1 MKFGTTVVLRA
12 AVDADITEE
21 VIEAL
26 LDALHDVGDL
36 DAIDAVGSLASR
48 DLTLTLEVAV
58 DSIEAAQASTTA
70 AVRQALHALSG
81 SLSRPLN
88 MRPTEVSTREL
99 ATA

>member
-12 AVDADITEE
+12 ADDVDITED

-36 DAIDAVGSLASR
+36 GAIDAVGSLASR
-48 DLTLTLEVAV
+48 NLTLTLEVDV
-58 DSIEAAQASTTA
+58 DSIEAAQAGITA
-70 AVRQALHALSG
+70 AIRQALQAVGGKLPH
-81 SLSRPLN
+81 PVN

-99 ATA
+99 ATT